1 MEAQGKACLP
11 PMSASVN
18 VCKCPAPGLD
28 AAKVSVS
35 GVLSALEVAR
45 TESSVMGFMYE
56 KPRGGRRGMDQISR
70 QDEASGL
77 EQRMELRSMGG
88 NTSRGIMC
96 VKVWSEPALK

>member
-56 KPRGGRRGMDQISR
+56 KPRGGR
-70 QDEASGL
+70 AHSGL
-77 EQRMELRSMGG
+77 GAQGCHQAQCPFHL
-88 NTSRGIMC
+88 
-96 VKVWSEPALK
+96 